1 MIEQTL
7 DSREVA
13 KMVNTIEHNKLEM
26 KTQQW
31 NYQFRS
37 ISIYTIKFIRIAS
50 EKVVEKVGMMKIER
64 SVTG

>member
-1 MIEQTL
+1 M

-37 ISIYTIKFIRIAS
+37 ISTYTIKFIWIAS
-50 EKVVEKVGMMKIER
+50 EKVVEKVGMMEIER